1 MADAAEPTDTPAPR
15 SSSDA
20 ATQEP
25 SAGEAVGDLL
35 DLSDYLPPLPVSNSS
50 TSAGKM
56 TGNERIPSEQQQQQ
70 QQQQTEQ
77 KQLESPQIAED
88 GPPPTVD
95 ELIVEYGSSR
105 PSSPCS
111 VPASPGDVL
120 EAAGAAPGNDNLTTE
135 NVVMNGAEG
144 QAADEQPP
152 QSQLNGE
159 KLVPAVEN
167 VYSDAIQVGSDDN
180 ADADTNAEHLEQKEK
195 DKQVEQQHMPNGDS
209 LLNSSTAPLPQA
221 QDGPAEVAKSET
233 NGTVS
238 NDYTADEVASSA
250 DTKGAAPEKT
260 HESESAPTN
269 EGDESDDAPPMPS
282 QISEPE
288 EQIINAIS
296 DDKDEEVDVPSVDD
310 NECDAPVANDESAS
324 VPVIEAEETHRIE
337 PSAEE
342 DGKNGYETNE
352 CIDGNTNTNEADDTD
367 SGSVPTP
374 ATENG
379 EGHANNAEEVEVLG
393 QSANIG
399 QYEKTAQEQ
408 EEAPGTS
415 SEGPALE
422 NKAPPQ
428 GAELEQNA
436 RDEHKSSDEAPM
448 GFTLTFAD
456 YVDLQSRLVLVPLDD
471 GECLGAK
478 IASFGMPVQEQ
489 PQQHAEA
496 SEGNYQ
502 VDASDTMED
511 IELDAESSEE
521 KKGEDADDNLQ
532 SGVFNE
538 TDNTLKSHSNLPI
551 EPEDVVG
558 SVLVKIP
565 GLVGDNGEE
574 DDDDWTQVDFT
585 YILSATRDVEA
596 PISLHFRRTDDE
608 GTTSTH
614 GNDAEIRTSE
624 SNSRTILNEQSGV
637 VAAGETDSAAVSKGT
652 MSTRLSR
659 WGSRASQLALEA
671 KEKARIAMEEAERQ
685 LEKKGIADRLASV
698 TSSKI
703 DGDEGNEPNA
713 EETEG
718 DADEELTPTPRSW
731 EEAGLDRPPCGLY
744 LQKASGTFAQ
754 LDISPEIADVPQVP
768 QISESSL
775 SKAVPLR
782 PTLSSSSVSSRSSI
796 AGLSWRKKL
805 ARLHPVTNTSVLLV
819 RAAAESPCPAK
830 GYEYQWYRS
839 CKRNADDT
847 SSVSYSSS
855 HSGAND
861 ASSLESI
868 DGWFALDGAT
878 YAAFQPSATD
888 IGHRIRCVTT
898 IHSTARMLGAADEK
912 PISEGPIQVICE
924 LPFPVVADASL
935 FSAAR
940 QGFAAPNGG
949 IFANLKGRG
958 NASGRSFRLQIMPSE
973 EGSRMRMFQT
983 SGSTAELL
991 HDVKEPIVFA
1001 SATAMPAEP
1010 KVFDLFFPSGL
1021 PESAEM
1027 VRALCNDDG
1036 HFKLKAPNR
1045 IARESLL
1052 LSLGIANFCAFGG
1065 KPVDMNASS
1074 TLFPD
1079 TPHGAV
1085 IEYDCSK
1092 QNSTKEGDTAT
1103 TPHAVREVKVVS
1115 PVQEERAD
1123 DSADPLP
1130 LPRLVSSDVKP
1141 AAPEERTRAWMSP
1154 MLTLSPKTPGTESTM
1169 EADARFQALE
1179 AELRSKID
1187 TIFSK
1192 EKACSDLQRRVAA
1205 AESGKRRS
1213 DDQVKHLKSESEMY
1227 KRRHTEC
1234 SRALRSAERKIEMND
1249 NAMARMRQEYEARI
1263 ASLEDRIK
1271 QNASTS
1277 SEQEKTITTLSNE
1290 KAVLEAAVEARDGK
1304 LSAMDLLQD
1313 TVSDLRKQVADNES
1327 AKKNLGRCKAELDE
1341 MTTRFND
1348 AQKKLEKTRQLKA
1361 LLQESQENA
1370 KKEQK
1375 AAERCKAQMESAN
1388 VRCQKLKV
1396 ELRSARQKV
1405 ESLSK
1410 DLSRAH
1416 ATTRSA
1422 SKDVEQD
1429 KKMKSIQRECEE
1441 LKNEISHL
1449 TSEKRRIAEER
1460 DESRRL
1466 HEQSI
1471 KSQVEAGIDEKVV
1484 RALERYDEL
1493 ERVISELTEYIE
1505 AKEMQLETMME
1516 VNKSLQDEIASLR
1529 K

>member
-1 MADAAEPTDTPAPR
+1 MADANAAEQPTAAP

-20 ATQEP
+20 ENQEP

-35 DLSDYLPPLPVSNSS
+35 DLSDYLPPLPVSNSG
-50 TSAGKM
+50 TSGEKM
-56 TGNERIPSEQQQQQ
+56 TGTERIAPYEQQQE
-70 QQQQTEQ
+70 QTEQ
-77 KQLESPQIAED
+77 ELQISPEE

-120 EAAGAAPGNDNLTTE
+120 EAAAAAPGNDNLTTE
-135 NVVMNGAEG
+135 NATMDGSEG
-144 QAADEQPP
+144 PPADEQPSQP
-152 QSQLNGE
+152 QLNGE
-159 KLVPAVEN
+159 KLELVAEN
-167 VYSDAIQVGSDDN
+167 GHSDAIQVETDGD
-180 ADADTNAEHLEQKEK
+180 ADADTDAEHLEQK
-195 DKQVEQQHMPNGDS
+195 DQQVEQEHMPNEDS
-209 LLNSSTAPLPQA
+209 LLNNSNAPLPQA
-221 QDGPAEVAKSET
+221 QDGPAEVAGSEM
-233 NGTVS
+233 NGTAS
-238 NDYTADEVASSA
+238 NYSTANVGTAHV
-250 DTKGAAPEKT
+250 DTEGAAPDKT
-260 HESESAPTN
+260 DESKSAPSN
-269 EGDESDDAPPMPS
+269 QGDETDDAPPTPPQVPES
-282 QISEPE
+282 E
-288 EQIINAIS
+288 EQIINVIS
-296 DDKDEEVDVPSVDD
+296 DDKDEEAALPSADE
-310 NECDAPVANDESAS
+310 NGCDAPVASEETAS
-324 VPVIEAEETHRIE
+324 VPVIEAEE

-342 DGKNGYETNE
+342 DGKNGNETNE
-352 CIDGNTNTNEADDTD
+352 GIDGNADGAADNGN
-367 SGSVPTP
+367 GSVP
-374 ATENG
+374 ASVMENG
-379 EGHANNAEEVEVLG
+379 EGHANDAEEAEGLG
-393 QSANIG
+393 QYANTSPDH
-399 QYEKTAQEQ
+399 KTAQEQ
-408 EEAPGTS
+408 EEALGTS
-415 SEGPALE
+415 SEAPALE
-422 NKAPPQ
+422 NEAAPQ
-428 GAELEQNA
+428 DAEQEENV
-436 RDEHKSSDEAPM
+436 RDVDKSSDGAPVE
-448 GFTLTFAD
+448 FTLTFAD

-478 IASFGMPVQEQ
+478 IASLGLPAQEQ
-489 PQQHAEA
+489 PQQHSEA
-496 SEGNYQ
+496 DEGNDP

-511 IELDAESSEE
+511 IDLGTGSSEE
-521 KKGEDADDNLQ
+521 KKGEDADDSLQ
-532 SGVFNE
+532 SGAKNE
-538 TDNTLKSHSNLPI
+538 KDNTLKSHSSPPI
-551 EPEDVVG
+551 EPEDAVG
-558 SVLVKIP
+558 SVLVQIP

-574 DDDDWTQVDFT
+574 DDDDWSQVDFT
-585 YILSATRDVEA
+585 YILSAIRDVEA
-596 PISLHFRRTDDE
+596 PISLQFLQADDE
-608 GTTSTH
+608 GFTDE
-614 GNDAEIRTSE
+614 NDAEIRIPE
-624 SNSRTILNEQSGV
+624 SNSRPVPNGQSGA
-637 VAAGETDSAAVSKGT
+637 VAAGETDSATASTGI

-671 KEKARIAMEEAERQ
+671 KEKARIAIEEAERQ

-703 DGDEGNEPNA
+703 DGGEGSEPNA

-731 EEAGLDRPPCGLY
+731 EEAGLDQPPCGLY
-744 LQKASGTFAQ
+744 LQKASGAFAQ
-754 LDISPEIADVPQVP
+754 LDISPDIADAPQVP

-775 SKAVPLR
+775 SNAVPLR

-847 SSVSYSSS
+847 SSVSYTSS

-861 ASSLESI
+861 ASSLESV

-888 IGHRIRCVTT
+888 IGHRIRCVVT
-898 IHSTARMLGAADEK
+898 IHSTAGISGASDEK
-912 PISEGPIQVICE
+912 HIKDGPIRVICE
-924 LPFPVVADASL
+924 LPFPVVADPSL

-1010 KVFDLFFPSGL
+1010 KVFDLYFPSGL

-1074 TLFPD
+1074 SLFPD

-1085 IEYDCSK
+1085 IEYDCLK

-1115 PVQEERAD
+1115 PVREEMAED
-1123 DSADPLP
+1123 TSSVDPLP
-1130 LPRLVSSDVKP
+1130 LPSLASNDDKP
-1141 AAPEERTRAWMSP
+1141 VALDAKTRAWMSP
-1154 MLTLSPKTPGTESTM
+1154 MLTLSPKTPGTETTT

-1187 TIFSK
+1187 TIFAK

-1234 SRALRSAERKIEMND
+1234 SRALRSAEKKIEMND
-1249 NAMARMRQEYEARI
+1249 NTMARMRQEYEARI
-1263 ASLEDRIK
+1263 ATLEDRLK
-1271 QNASTS
+1271 QNANMS
-1277 SEQEKTITTLSNE
+1277 SEQAKTITTLSNE

-1327 AKKNLGRCKAELDE
+1327 AKKDLGRCKAELDE
-1341 MTTRFND
+1341 MTTRLND

-1361 LLQESQENA
+1361 QLQESQENA

-1396 ELRSARQKV
+1396 ELRSAKQKV

-1422 SKDVEQD
+1422 SKDAERA
-1429 KKMKSIQRECEE
+1429 KKIKSLEKECEDLRKE
-1441 LKNEISHL
+1441 VSFL
-1449 TSEKRRIAEER
+1449 TSEKRRITEER

-1493 ERVISELTEYIE
+1493 ERVVSDLTEYIE

-1516 VNKSLQDEIASLR
+1516 VNKALQDEIASMR

>member
-1 MADAAEPTDTPAPR
+1 MADAAEQQPTAAP

-20 ATQEP
+20 KNQEP
-25 SAGEAVGDLL
+25 STGEAVGDLL
-35 DLSDYLPPLPVSNSS
+35 DLSDYLPPLPVSNSG
-50 TSAGKM
+50 TSGEKM
-56 TGNERIPSEQQQQQ
+56 TGTERIAPYEQQQE
-70 QQQQTEQ
+70 QTEQ
-77 KQLESPQIAED
+77 ELQISPEE

-120 EAAGAAPGNDNLTTE
+120 EAAAAAPGNDNLTTE
-135 NVVMNGAEG
+135 NATMDGSEG
-144 QAADEQPP
+144 PPADEQPSQP
-152 QSQLNGE
+152 QLNGE
-159 KLVPAVEN
+159 KLELVAEN
-167 VYSDAIQVGSDDN
+167 GHSDAIQVETDGD
-180 ADADTNAEHLEQKEK
+180 ADADTDAEHLEQK
-195 DKQVEQQHMPNGDS
+195 DQQVEQEHMPNEDS
-209 LLNSSTAPLPQA
+209 LLNNSNAPLPQA
-221 QDGPAEVAKSET
+221 QDGPAEVAGSEM
-233 NGTVS
+233 NGTAS
-238 NDYTADEVASSA
+238 NYSTANVGTAHV
-250 DTKGAAPEKT
+250 DTEGAAPEKT
-260 HESESAPTN
+260 DESKSAPSN
-269 EGDESDDAPPMPS
+269 QGDETDDAPPTPPQVPES
-282 QISEPE
+282 E
-288 EQIINAIS
+288 EQIINVIS
-296 DDKDEEVDVPSVDD
+296 DDKDEEAAIPTVEE
-310 NECDAPVANDESAS
+310 NGCDAPGANEETAS
-324 VPVIEAEETHRIE
+324 VPVIEVEE

-342 DGKNGYETNE
+342 DGKNGNETNE
-352 CIDGNTNTNEADDTD
+352 VIDGNADGAADTKN
-367 SGSVPTP
+367 GSVPTP
-374 ATENG
+374 VMENG
-379 EGHANNAEEVEVLG
+379 EDHANNAEEVKVFG
-393 QSANIG
+393 QSANTG
-399 QYEKTAQEQ
+399 QDEQTPEQ
-408 EEAPGTS
+408 EEAPDT
-415 SEGPALE
+415 EAPALE
-422 NKAPPQ
+422 NEDPPQ
-428 GAELEQNA
+428 EAEGEHKT
-436 RDEHKSSDEAPM
+436 RDESKSSDEAPVE
-448 GFTLTFAD
+448 FTLTFAD

-478 IASFGMPVQEQ
+478 IASFGLPAQEQ
-489 PQQHAEA
+489 PQQHTEA
-496 SEGNYQ
+496 SKGNDQ
-502 VDASDTMED
+502 ADASDTMED
-511 IELDAESSEE
+511 VELDTGSSEE

-532 SGVFNE
+532 KGAHIE
-538 TDNTLKSHSNLPI
+538 TDNTLKSHSSPPI
-551 EPEDVVG
+551 EPEDVGG
-558 SVLVKIP
+558 SVLFKIP
-565 GLVGDNGEE
+565 GLVGDHGEE

-585 YILSATRDVEA
+585 YILSAIRDVEA
-596 PISLHFRRTDDE
+596 PISLQFRQADDE
-608 GTTSTH
+608 GFTDE
-614 GNDAEIRTSE
+614 NEAEIRRSE
-624 SNSRTILNEQSGV
+624 SNLRPISTEQNGE
-637 VAAGETDSAAVSKGT
+637 VAAGETDAAAASTGT

-703 DGDEGNEPNA
+703 DGGEGSEPNA

-718 DADEELTPTPRSW
+718 GADEELTPTPRSW
-731 EEAGLDRPPCGLY
+731 EEAGLDQPPCGLY
-744 LQKASGTFAQ
+744 LQKASGAFAQ
-754 LDISPEIADVPQVP
+754 LDISPDIADAPQVP

-775 SKAVPLR
+775 SNAVPLR
-782 PTLSSSSVSSRSSI
+782 PTLSNSSASSRSSI
-796 AGLSWRKKL
+796 AGLSWRKKP

-847 SSVSYSSS
+847 SSVSYTSG

-861 ASSLESI
+861 ASSLESV

-888 IGHRIRCVTT
+888 IGHRIRCVVT
-898 IHSTARMLGAADEK
+898 IHSTAGISGASDEK
-912 PISEGPIQVICE
+912 HIKDGPIQVICE
-924 LPFPVVADASL
+924 LPFPVVADPSL

-1010 KVFDLFFPSGL
+1010 KVFDLYFPSGL

-1036 HFKLKAPNR
+1036 HFKVKAPNR

-1074 TLFPD
+1074 SLFPD

-1085 IEYDCSK
+1085 IEYDCLK

-1115 PVQEERAD
+1115 PVREEMTEDTSSVDA
-1123 DSADPLP
+1123 LP
-1130 LPRLVSSDVKP
+1130 LPSLASNDDKP
-1141 AAPEERTRAWMSP
+1141 VAPEAKTRAWMSP
-1154 MLTLSPKTPGTESTM
+1154 MLTLSPKTPGTETTT

-1187 TIFSK
+1187 TIFAK

-1227 KRRHTEC
+1227 KRRHNEC
-1234 SRALRSAERKIEMND
+1234 SRALRSAEKKIEMND

-1263 ASLEDRIK
+1263 ASLEDRLK
-1271 QNASTS
+1271 QKANIS
-1277 SEQEKTITTLSNE
+1277 SEQAKTITTLSNE

-1341 MTTRFND
+1341 MTTRLND

-1361 LLQESQENA
+1361 QLQESQENA

-1396 ELRSARQKV
+1396 ELRSAKQKV
-1405 ESLSK
+1405 EILSK

-1422 SKDVEQD
+1422 SKDAERA
-1429 KKMKSIQRECEE
+1429 KKIKSLEKECDDLRKEV
-1441 LKNEISHL
+1441 SFL
-1449 TSEKRRIAEER
+1449 TSEKRRITEER

-1471 KSQVEAGIDEKVV
+1471 TSQVEAGIDEKVV

-1493 ERVISELTEYIE
+1493 ERVVSDLTEYIE

-1516 VNKSLQDEIASLR
+1516 VNKALQDEIASMR